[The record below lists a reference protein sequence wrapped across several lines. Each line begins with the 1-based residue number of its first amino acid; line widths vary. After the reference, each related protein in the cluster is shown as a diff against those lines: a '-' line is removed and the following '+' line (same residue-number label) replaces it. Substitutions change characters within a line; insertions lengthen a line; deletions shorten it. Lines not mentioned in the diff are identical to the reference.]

1 MISLWPTQIKGIEA
15 TKEAHASGIR
25 RAVVTGPTGS
35 GKSEIMRQL
44 LYWAQEQR
52 WPAVLY
58 TNRKMLLEQTA
69 NGLERAGIDH
79 GIRAS
84 GYDPALLRDVQISSI
99 QTEQARVFKSERW
112 ELHDAKLVLVDEA
125 HVQTGG
131 VAEKVLAH
139 HVEAGAMVV
148 GFTATPLGIGH
159 LYDHLITAGVTSEL
173 RACGALVPAHTYGP
187 DEPDTRK
194 IKPTAT
200 GEYTENDVR
209 KVMMT
214 PTIFA
219 RVYDWAKKLNPDWRP
234 AILFAPG
241 VGESIYFAEQFV
253 KKGIPAAH
261 IDGDD
266 IWVNGE
272 SYPSSPEGRAD
283 VLRMSE
289 SGEIKVVCN
298 RFVLR
303 EAIDMPWLYHGIAAT
318 VFGSLSSFLQSG
330 GRLLRSHHTLDHVVW
345 QDHGGG
351 WWRHGSLNADREWRL
366 EYTNAIVA
374 GMRAERMREKKE
386 AEPITCP
393 ECGAV
398 RLTGPKCRQ
407 CGFEHTKKSRRVIQ
421 IDGTLKEMTGDIHKA
436 RPVKTKPNTEEVWQE
451 YYWRA
456 KRSKNEMNFN
466 QAYALFFVEQHYW
479 PPRDLPYMPK
489 DELHWHR
496 KVKVVPPDAL
506 TSIDPPRQQ
515 PEHHEQQRRFA

>member
-1 MISLWPTQIKGIEA
+1 MSCRLWPNQ
-15 TKEAHASGIR
+15 TKAIREVQTAHAAGVR
-25 RAVVTGPTGS
+25 RAVVTSPTGG

-44 LYWAQEQR
+44 LYWAQDQG

-58 TNRKMLLEQTA
+58 SNRKLLLEQTA
-69 NGLERAGIDH
+69 KGLERTGIDY

-84 GYDPALLRDVQISSI
+84 GYQPALLRDVQLSSI
-99 QTEQARVFKSERW
+99 QTEQARVFKSNRW
-112 ELHDAKLVLVDEA
+112 KLHPAKLVLVDEG
-125 HVQTGG
+125 HSQTGK
-131 VAEKVLAH
+131 VPEKVLAH

-148 GFTATPLGIGH
+148 SFTATPVGMGH
-159 LYDHLITAGVTSEL
+159 LYDHLIQAGVNSEL
-173 RACGALVPAHTYGP
+173 REYGAHVICYTYGP

-200 GEYTENDVR
+200 GEFTENDVR

-219 RVYDWAKKLNPDWRP
+219 RVFDWAKKLNPDWRP

-266 IWVNGE
+266 IWINGV
-272 SYPSSPEGRAD
+272 SYASSPEGRAD
-283 VLRMSE
+283 VLAMSE

-318 VFGSLSSFLQSG
+318 VFGGLSSFLQSG
-330 GRLLRSHHTLDHVVW
+330 GRLLRSHPTLDHVIW
-345 QDHGGG
+345 QDHGGS

-366 EYTNAIVA
+366 EYTNSIVA

-386 AEPITCP
+386 PEPFTCP

-398 RLTGPKCRQ
+398 RLSGPSCRA
-407 CGFEHTKKSRRVIQ
+407 CGYQHTRRSRCVVQ
-421 IDGTLKEMTGDIHKA
+421 LDGTLKEMTGDIY
-436 RPVKTKPNTEEVWQE
+436 KPRIIKSQPDTAEVWE
-451 YYWRA
+451 KMYWRA
-456 KRSKNEMNFN
+456 RRSKTGMNFN
-466 QAYALFFVEQHYW
+466 QAYALFFLENHYY
-479 PPRDLPYMPK
+479 PPKDLPLMPQREI
-489 DELHWHR
+489 DWHM
-496 KVKVVPPDAL
+496 KVKNVPTTEL
-506 TSIDPPRQQ
+506 TST
-515 PEHHEQQRRFA
+515 PERKAPAHEQRRRFA